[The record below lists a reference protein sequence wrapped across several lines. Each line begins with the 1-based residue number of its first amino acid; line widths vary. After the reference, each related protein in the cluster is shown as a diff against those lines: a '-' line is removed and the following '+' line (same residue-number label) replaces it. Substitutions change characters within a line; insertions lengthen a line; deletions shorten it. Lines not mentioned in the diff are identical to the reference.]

1 MAKFIFNMQGLL
13 NIKEKLEEQTKT
25 EYGKALAKLEQE
37 KSILLNLK
45 NKKQENILSF
55 RESINKGV
63 KPNYIDNI
71 NKYISFID
79 KKESKKQKNIL
90 SFRESI
96 NNGVKPN
103 YIDNINKY
111 ISLIDKKIAEQIQ
124 NIEKA
129 KEVVEEKRLALLEA
143 MKERKVLEALN
154 EKEKE
159 NYFNEE
165 IKKEHKD
172 SDEIVSYKYNK
183 A

>member
-13 NIKEKLEEQTKT
+13 NIKEKLEEQSKT
-25 EYGKALAKLEQE
+25 EYGKALTRLEQE

-79 KKESKKQKNIL
+79 KKIEEQMQ
-90 SFRESI
+90 
-96 NNGVKPN
+96 
-103 YIDNINKY
+103 NINK
-111 ISLIDKKIAEQIQ
+111 
-124 NIEKA
+124 A
-129 KEVVEEKRLALLEA
+129 KEIVEEKRLALLEA
-143 MKERKVLEALN
+143 MKERKVLETLK

-159 NYFNEE
+159 NYFKEELKNEQK
-165 IKKEHKD
+165 II
-172 SDEIVSYKYNK
+172 DEIVSYKYNK

>member
-79 KKESKKQKNIL
+79 KKIEEQMQ
-90 SFRESI
+90 
-96 NNGVKPN
+96 
-103 YIDNINKY
+103 NINKV
-111 ISLIDKKIAEQIQ
+111 
-124 NIEKA
+124 
-129 KEVVEEKRLALLEA
+129 KEIVEEKRLALLEA
-143 MKERKVLEALN
+143 MKERKVLETLK

-159 NYFNEE
+159 NYFKEELKNEQK
-165 IKKEHKD
+165 II
-172 SDEIVSYKYNK
+172 DEIVSYKYNK

>member
-13 NIKEKLEEQTKT
+13 NIKEKLEEQSKT
-25 EYGKALAKLEQE
+25 EYGKALSKLEQE
-37 KSILLNLK
+37 KNILLNL
-45 NKKQENILSF
+45 
-55 RESINKGV
+55 
-63 KPNYIDNI
+63 
-71 NKYISFID
+71 
-79 KKESKKQKNIL
+79 ESKKQKNIL

-143 MKERKVLEALN
+143 MKERKVLEALK

-159 NYFNEE
+159 NYFKEE
-165 IKKEHKD
+165 IKKEQKD
-172 SDEIVSYKYNK
+172 IDEIVSYKYNK

>member
-25 EYGKALAKLEQE
+25 EYGKALTRLEQE

-79 KKESKKQKNIL
+79 KKIEEQM
-90 SFRESI
+90 E
-96 NNGVKPN
+96 
-103 YIDNINKY
+103 NINK
-111 ISLIDKKIAEQIQ
+111 
-124 NIEKA
+124 A
-129 KEVVEEKRLALLEA
+129 KEIVEEKRL
-143 MKERKVLEALN
+143 
-154 EKEKE
+154 
-159 NYFNEE
+159 
-165 IKKEHKD
+165 
-172 SDEIVSYKYNK
+172 S
-183 A
+183 